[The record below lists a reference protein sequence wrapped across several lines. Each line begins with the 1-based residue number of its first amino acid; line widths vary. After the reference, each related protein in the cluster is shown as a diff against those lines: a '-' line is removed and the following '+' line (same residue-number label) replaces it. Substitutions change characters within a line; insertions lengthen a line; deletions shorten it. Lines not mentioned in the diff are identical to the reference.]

1 MQDFIDIITNNLGFF
16 IGMFLAG
23 VFVAGFAIALS
34 TASGRDALARA
45 AVRFAVAALA
55 MAERWLGREI
65 DKAHVQ
71 ARAVPPVHPVA
82 QARAD
87 LQSWLR

>member
-1 MQDFIDIITNNLGFF
+1 MQDFIDIITNNLAFF
-16 IGMFLAG
+16 VGMFIAG

-65 DKAHVQ
+65 DAHVE